1 MNTTVFLNNKTQ
13 AVRIPAPLKFDS
25 NIKEVIVRKV
35 GNERI
40 ITPKQNS
47 WDSFFLGDNQ
57 ISDDFLTNRAPQVE
71 NKRESFDD

>member
-47 WDSFFLGDNQ
+47 WDSFFLGGSQ
-57 ISDDFLTNRAPQVE
+57 ISNDFLTNRASQVE